1 MGRGRRIG
9 GMRIMSFPEAATP
22 PELRRQVLE
31 LQHQAWPPENSTA
44 LSASP
49 LTHDPTL
56 RPLSMLLVKDGRV
69 LATLDILSKELAHAG
84 RRYRAGGLSTVVT
97 RQEAQGRGYGRR
109 LVVAARQAMAAG
121 ELDLALFTCD
131 RPLQGFY
138 ERAGWELLP
147 GAVLIGGTRSSP
159 FPSDQSGLDKVTMAA
174 FFSAEAQRHR
184 SSFQHAHIE
193 LYPGEID
200 KLW

>member
-1 MGRGRRIG
+1 
-9 GMRIMSFPEAATP
+9 MSFPEAATP

-31 LQHQAWPPENSTA
+31 LQHQAWPPENPTA

-69 LATLDILSKELAHAG
+69 LAALDI
-84 RRYRAGGLSTVVT
+84 
-97 RQEAQGRGYGRR
+97 
-109 LVVAARQAMAAG
+109 
-121 ELDLALFTCD
+121 
-131 RPLQGFY
+131 
-138 ERAGWELLP
+138 
-147 GAVLIGGTRSSP
+147 
-159 FPSDQSGLDKVTMAA
+159 QSGLDKVTMAA